1 MTTFGDLQASRRGWV
16 EAKEMETG
24 PVRRR
29 LKRPPASFLL
39 ALFRRS
45 MQPVKDEEVNYSSNF
60 VQAASAG
67 ETMRAGLRLF
77 RRPRS

>member
-1 MTTFGDLQASRRGWV
+1 LATFKHPGADG
-16 EAKEMETG
+16 
-24 PVRRR
+24 
-29 LKRPPASFLL
+29 LKRKKWKPDRFEEGSSARPASFLL

-45 MQPVKDEEVNYSSNF
+45 MQPAKDEEVNYSSNF